1 VHLHSLSLQGVQGE
15 ALRGLASGAV
25 EAEGL
30 STATVPVLRFAQHAA
45 RNPAGL
51 AEADFDALGVAG
63 LSAEEVLEVIGTVQ
77 ACTAVNAFTDMVDLE
92 IDPI

>member
-1 VHLHSLSLQGVQGE
+1 M
-15 ALRGLASGAV
+15 A
-25 EAEGL
+25 
-30 STATVPVLRFAQHAA
+30 VLRFAQHAA

-51 AEADFDALGVAG
+51 AQADFDALGAAG

-77 ACTAVNAFTDMVDLE
+77 AFTAVNAFTDMVDLE